1 MLNKLESILSFQLN
15 SMHKTLLL
23 LILILA
29 INKSFAGKISGTI
42 YDEKNAPL
50 AYASILI
57 KENGHGTTANQQ
69 GHYSLDLNAGNYTI
83 IVQYVG
89 YARQEKKIR
98 VGNENIQLDFK
109 LQPQQLKL
117 SDVVVT
123 SGGEDPAYAIIRNA
137 IKKREEYRT
146 ALDSFTCE
154 AYIKTLLKTN
164 TLPKKILG
172 KTVDSATWK
181 QMGVDSNGKGVVF
194 LSENITKI
202 SFKKPDKVKLEVLS
216 GRQSGTNGYGFS
228 FPTFIDFYENNVV
241 MMGGQVA
248 PRGYVS
254 PIADGALGFY
264 KYHFLGS
271 FYEDGR
277 EINRIQVIPRRKYEP
292 VFSGTI
298 EITEGDWR
306 IYSLDLMLTKESQLE
321 ILDTVKIKQIQYE
334 VAPKIWRTKDQVM
347 YFTFNQFGISA
358 IGNFLNVFNNY
369 NVTPA
374 FKKKY
379 FNNIVVRFDTGAN
392 KKPATY
398 WDSVRPVPLE
408 FEEIKDFKV
417 KDSMFQYQRDSAFTK
432 NYRDSMRRMQGKISV
447 MNVLWNG
454 FTRSNYDPKQWKTVQ
469 WQPLLKQVSYNTVE
483 GLVINGEATFSRAY
497 PKIKRELSFT
507 PHVRY
512 GFSNGHLNAWGT
524 LSYNKR
530 SFWWDNTQN
539 SDEDASSF
547 RVNNFSVS
555 GGRRVSQFNKDEPI
569 SPLYNSL
576 LTLFFN
582 HNYMKIYENYFAQF
596 HYYGSSQIGLKYA
609 VNLLY
614 EDRMPLNNTTDF
626 AIIKYSPQKFTPNY
640 PFEKIN
646 NQFAHHQA
654 FITEAWLEYQ
664 PGQKFVQF
672 PEFRV
677 PLGSK
682 YPTFRLSYQKGINNI
697 LGSDVDFDKWNFSV
711 RDEMNLK
718 LLGQLSY
725 NFDIGGFLNTKSVF
739 IQDYRHFNGNQFL
752 IASQYL
758 NSFQVAPY
766 YANSTTAS
774 FYATGHIEHHF
785 NGFLTNK
792 IPLFKRLNW
801 NLVAGSNAFYVNKNN
816 NYAEIFA
823 GLENILKIFRV
834 DVVGSY
840 LNGNKGQVAVRI
852 GLGGLLGGK
861 IKLN

>member
-1 MLNKLESILSFQLN
+1 MN
-15 SMHKTLLL
+15 KTLLL
-23 LILILA
+23 IIILLFL
-29 INKSFAGKISGTI
+29 NKAFAGKISGTV

-50 AYASILI
+50 PYASILI
-57 KENGHGTTANQQ
+57 KESGRGTTANQE
-69 GHYSLDLNAGNYTI
+69 GRYSLELTAGNYTI
-83 IVQYVG
+83 VVQYVG
-89 YARQEKKIR
+89 YAKQEKKIH
-98 VGNENIQLDFK
+98 VENSNLQLDFK

-117 SDVVVT
+117 NDVVVK
-123 SGGEDPAYAIIRNA
+123 SNAEDPAYAIIRNA

-154 AYIKTLLKTN
+154 AYIKTLLKTR

-181 QMGVDSNGKGVVF
+181 QMGVDSNGKGVIF

-202 SFKKPDKVKLEVLS
+202 AYKAPDKVKLEVIS
-216 GRQSGTNGYGFS
+216 GRQSGMPGYGFS
-228 FPTFIDFYENNVV
+228 FPTFVDFYENNIV
-241 MMGGQVA
+241 MLGGQVA

-271 FYEDGR
+271 FFEDGR
-277 EINRIQVIPRRKYEP
+277 EINRIQVTPKRKYEP
-292 VFSGTI
+292 LFSGTI

-306 IYSLDLMLTKESQLE
+306 IYSLDMMLTKESQLE
-321 ILDTVKIKQIQYE
+321 ILDTIRIKQIHYE
-334 VAPKIWRTKDQVM
+334 VAPDIWRTKDQVT
-347 YFTFNQFGISA
+347 YFTFNQFGINA
-358 IGNFLNVFNNY
+358 VGNFLNVFNNY

-379 FNNIVVRFDTGAN
+379 FNNIVVQFDTGVT
-392 KKPATY
+392 KKPVEY

-408 FEEIKDFKV
+408 PEEVKDYKV
-417 KDSMFQYQRDSAFTK
+417 KDSMFQYQKDSAFTK
-432 NYRDSMRRMQGKISV
+432 NYRDSMRRLQGRISV

-454 FTRSNYDPKQWKTVQ
+454 FTRSNYDPKKWKTTQ

-483 GLVINGEATFSRAY
+483 GVVINGEATFSRAY
-497 PKIKRELSFT
+497 PKVKRELSFT

-512 GFSNGHLNAWGT
+512 GFSNGHLNAYGT
-524 LSYNKR
+524 LRYIKR
-530 SFWWDNTQN
+530 SFWWDTNNVDGDDGAFNT
-539 SDEDASSF
+539 S
-547 RVNNFSVS
+547 NFSIS

-569 SPLYNSL
+569 SPLYNSI

-582 HNYMKIYENYFAQF
+582 HNYMKIYENYFGQF
-596 HYYGSSQIGLKYA
+596 NYNASTQFGLKYRF
-609 VNLLY
+609 NLLY

-626 AIIKYSPQKFTPNY
+626 SIINYDPKKFTANY
-640 PFEKIN
+640 PVEKLSS
-646 NQFAHHQA
+646 QFQHHQA
-654 FITEAWLEYQ
+654 FIAEASLEYQ

-672 PEFRV
+672 PNYRV

-682 YPTFRLSYQKGINNI
+682 YPTFTLTYQKGINNL
-697 LGSDVDFDKWNFSV
+697 LGSDVDFDKWSFAVIDNI
-711 RDEMNLK
+711 NLK
-718 LLGQLSY
+718 LAGQFSY
-725 NFDIGGFLNTKSVF
+725 RFDIGGFFNNKSVF
-739 IQDYRHFNGNQFL
+739 IQDYRHFNGNQFVL
-752 IASQYL
+752 ASAYL

-774 FYATGHIEHHF
+774 FYATAHVEHHF
-785 NGFLTNK
+785 NGLLTNK
-792 IPLFKRLNW
+792 IPFFKRLNW
-801 NLVAGSNAFYVNKNN
+801 NLVAGSNAFYVNSNN
-816 NYAEIFA
+816 NYAEVFA
-823 GLENILKIFRV
+823 GLENILKLFRV